1 MASERETHNEEEW
14 TQRMATVAQTNDY
27 TAKDIEILE
36 GLEPVR
42 KRPGMYIGSTDIR
55 GLHHLV
61 TEVVDNSID
70 EAMAGV
76 CDMILIT
83 INADGSVSVEDNGRG
98 IPVEPHPKNP
108 KQSTLEI
115 VMTTLHAG
123 GKFGG
128 DGYKQGSSGLHGV
141 GVSAVNALSEYC
153 RVEVKRDKKLHMQE
167 YRRGKPLA
175 PVRVVGH
182 AVGTGTKTTF
192 KPDLAVMET
201 GDFQFDTLAQ
211 RLREMAYLNRGVT
224 IKIVDEREGREQE
237 QTFYFDGGLRSFVR
251 HLNKNRNV
259 IMARPVYIEKKVDKS
274 LIEVALQYNDGYSE
288 TVFSF
293 ANGINT
299 VDGGSH
305 VTGFR
310 TALTRTLNEYGRKS
324 GQIKEADSNLTGDDV
339 REGLTAAISVKL
351 PEAQFEG
358 QTKGKL
364 NNAEVRNQVDL
375 VLSEALAKYLEET
388 PSEGKR
394 IIEKCLNSARARD
407 AARRAREL
415 VRRKDALDTTLPGK
429 LADCSERMPQR
440 CELFLV
446 EGDSAGGSAKQG
458 RDRHFQAILPLRGKI
473 LNVERA
479 RLDKMLASE
488 QIKNIVTALGTG
500 IGDNFSA
507 DRLRY
512 WRIILMTDADVDGSH
527 IRTLLL
533 TFFFRHMEQ
542 LITDGHLFIAQ
553 PPLYRIQLGKQ
564 RSYVYSDQE
573 RDELLARLPAGKNPA
588 VNRYKGLG
596 EMDPEELWETT
607 MNPSTRTILQVT
619 IEDAI
624 KADEMFSMLM
634 GDDVMPRK
642 RYIEA
647 HARNVKNLDI

>member
-1 MASERETHNEEEW
+1 MGASVVQEIER
-14 TQRMATVAQTNDY
+14 AVAKAEQA
-27 TAKDIEILE
+27 AKNKGGAYDASSIQVLKD
-36 GLEPVR
+36 LEPVR
-42 KRPGMYIGSTDIR
+42 KRPGMYIGSTDAR

-61 TEVVDNSID
+61 WEVADNSVD
-70 EAMAGV
+70 EAMAGY
-76 CDMILIT
+76 CDSIVVT
-83 INADGSVSVEDNGRG
+83 IHPDGWVTNVDNGRG
-98 IPVEPHPKNP
+98 IPVGEHPQMK
-108 KQSTLEI
+108 KSALEV
-115 VMTTLHAG
+115 VMTVLHAG

-167 YRRGKPLA
+167 YRCGTPVA
-175 PVRVVGH
+175 PVRQVGP
-182 AVGTGTKTTF
+182 AVGTGTRTTF
-192 KPDLAVMET
+192 RPDLTIMET

-211 RLREMAYLNRGVT
+211 RFREMAYLNRSLT
-224 IKIVDEREGREQE
+224 IKLVDERPGSDQE
-237 QTFYFDGGLRSFVR
+237 VTFYFDGGLKSFVR
-251 HLNKNRNV
+251 HLNQNRNV
-259 IMARPVYIEKKVDKS
+259 VMAKPVHVEKKMDRS

-288 TVFSF
+288 TLFSF

-310 TALTRTLNEYGRKS
+310 SALTRTLNEYGRKT
-324 GQIKEADSNLTGDDV
+324 GQIKEADGNLSGDDV

-364 NNAEVRNQVDL
+364 NNAEVRNQVDT
-375 VLSEALAKYLEET
+375 VVSEELARYLEET
-388 PSEGKR
+388 PGEGKR

-407 AARRAREL
+407 AARKAREL
-415 VRRKDALDTTLPGK
+415 VRRKDALDSTLPGK
-429 LADCSERMPQR
+429 LADCSERRADR
-440 CELFLV
+440 CELYLV

-479 RLDKMLASE
+479 RLDRMLASE
-488 QIKNIVTALGTG
+488 EIKNIITALGMG
-500 IGDNFSA
+500 IGENHQYEK
-507 DRLRY
+507 LRY
-512 WRIILMTDADVDGSH
+512 GRIILMSDADVDGSH

-533 TFFFRHMEQ
+533 TFFFRHMEH
-542 LITDGHLFIAQ
+542 LITNGHLYIAQ
-553 PPLYRIQLGKQ
+553 PPLYRIQVGKQ
-564 RSYVYSDQE
+564 RHYVYSDQE
-573 RDELLARLPAGKNPA
+573 RDDFLARLEGKNAA

-607 MNPSTRTILQVT
+607 MNPATRTILQVT

-624 KADEMFSMLM
+624 KADETFSMLM
-634 GDDVMPRK
+634 GDEVMPRK
-642 RYIEA
+642 RFIES
-647 HARNVKNLDI
+647 HAKYVKNLDV

>member
-1 MASERETHNEEEW
+1 MSDGETHTEEE
-14 TQRMATVAQTNDY
+14 RIRHMATVAQTDVY
-27 TAKDIEILE
+27 SAKDIEILE

-55 GLHHLV
+55 GLHQLV

-70 EAMAGV
+70 EAMAGR

-83 INADGSVSVEDNGRG
+83 LNADGSVTVEDNGHG
-98 IPVEPHPKNP
+98 IPVEPHPKRP

-141 GVSAVNALSEYC
+141 GVSAVNALSDYC
-153 RVEVKRDKKLHMQE
+153 RVEVKREKKLHVQE
-167 YRRGKPLA
+167 YRRGKPLT
-175 PVRVVGH
+175 PVQVVGT

-192 KPDLAVMET
+192 KPDLSIMET

-224 IKIVDEREGREQE
+224 IKIIDEREGKEQE
-237 QTFYFDGGLRSFVR
+237 LTFYFDGGLRSFVR

-259 IMARPVYIEKKVDKS
+259 VMARPVYVERKVDKS
-274 LIEVALQYNDGYSE
+274 LIEVAIQYNDGYSE
-288 TVFSF
+288 TLFSF

-310 TALTRTLNEYGRKS
+310 TALTRTLNEYGRKT

-364 NNAEVRNQVDL
+364 NNADVRNQVDL

-388 PSEGKR
+388 PTEGKR

-429 LADCSERMPQR
+429 LADCSERVPQR
-440 CELFLV
+440 CELYLV

-500 IGDNFSA
+500 IGESLSTE
-507 DRLRY
+507 RLRY

-533 TFFFRHMEQ
+533 TFFFRHMEE
-542 LITDGHLFIAQ
+542 LITNGHLYIAQ
-553 PPLYRIQLGKQ
+553 PPLYRVQLGKQ

-573 RDELLARLPAGKNPA
+573 LNELMARLPAGKNPT
-588 VNRYKGLG
+588 VSRYKGLG

-607 MNPSTRTILQVT
+607 MNPATRTILQVT

-624 KADEMFSMLM
+624 KADEIFSMFM

-647 HARNVKNLDI
+647 HAKTVKNLDI

>member
-1 MASERETHNEEEW
+1 MAIAA
-14 TQRMATVAQTNDY
+14 QRGGSAAIENSY
-27 TAKDIEILE
+27 TASDIEILE

-61 TEVVDNSID
+61 YEVVDNSID

-76 CDMILIT
+76 CDRIIAT
-83 INADGSVSVEDNGRG
+83 IHADGSVSVDDNGRG
-98 IPVEPHPKNP
+98 IPVEPHPKSP

-141 GVSAVNALSEYC
+141 GVSAVNALSDYC
-153 RVEVKRDKKLHMQE
+153 RVEVKRGGKLHMQE

-175 PVRVVGH
+175 AVRVIGP
-182 AVGTGTKTTF
+182 AVGNGTRTTF
-192 KPDLAVMET
+192 KPDLTIMET
-201 GDFQFDTLAQ
+201 ADFQFDTLAQ
-211 RLREMAYLNRGVT
+211 RFREMAYLNRGLT
-224 IKIVDEREGREQE
+224 IKLIDERLDREQE
-237 QTFYFDGGLRSFVR
+237 TTFYFDGGLKSFVR

-259 IMARPVYIEKKVDKS
+259 VMAKPVHVERKVDKS

-288 TVFSF
+288 TLFSF

-310 TALTRTLNEYGRKS
+310 AALTRTLNEYGRKT
-324 GQIKEADSNLTGDDV
+324 GQIKEADANLTGDDV

-364 NNAEVRNQVDL
+364 NNAEVRTQVENVVSD
-375 VLSEALAKYLEET
+375 ELARYLEET
-388 PSEGKR
+388 PSEGRR

-407 AARRAREL
+407 AARKAREL
-415 VRRKDALDTTLPGK
+415 VRRKDALDSTLPGK
-429 LADCSERMPQR
+429 LADCSERRADR
-440 CELFLV
+440 CELYLV

-479 RLDKMLASE
+479 RLDRMLSSE
-488 QIKNIVTALGTG
+488 EIKNIITALGTG
-500 IGDNFSA
+500 IGDTFDYA
-507 DRLRY
+507 RLRY
-512 WRIILMTDADVDGSH
+512 GRIILMSDADVDGSH

-533 TFFFRHMEQ
+533 TFFYRHMEH
-542 LITDGHLFIAQ
+542 LITNGHLYIAQ
-553 PPLYRIQLGKQ
+553 PPLYRIQTGKT
-564 RSYVYSDQE
+564 RHYVYSDQE
-573 RDELLARLPAGKNPA
+573 LEDFLARLGEGKNPP

-607 MNPSTRTILQVT
+607 MNPATRTILKVT
-619 IEDAI
+619 IDDAI
-624 KADEMFSMLM
+624 KADETFSMLM
-634 GDDVMPRK
+634 GDEVMPRK
-642 RYIEA
+642 RFIES
-647 HARNVKNLDI
+647 HAKNVKNLDV